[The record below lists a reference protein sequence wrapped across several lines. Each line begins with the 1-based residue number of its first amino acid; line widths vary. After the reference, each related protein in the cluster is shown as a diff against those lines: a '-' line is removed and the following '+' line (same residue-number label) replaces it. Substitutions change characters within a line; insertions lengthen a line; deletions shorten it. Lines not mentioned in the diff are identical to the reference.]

1 MLDGEDIT
9 YQKEHVRS
17 KVIGHL
23 FQDPLKGTAPHM
35 TIEENMALA
44 TCARLLQTMP
54 ISAGSRQRTRKNSES
69 SSHCLTWG

>member
-23 FQDPLKGTAPHM
+23 FQDPLKEPHH
-35 TIEENMALA
+35 I
-44 TCARLLQTMP
+44 
-54 ISAGSRQRTRKNSES
+54 
-69 SSHCLTWG
+69 